1 MTASAKALHLTQ
13 GAVSQKIAR
22 LEALSQQQLV
32 TRAHRG
38 LTLTPAGERLLGKAR
53 QMLAVNDEIW
63 SEMNGDAINGV
74 VRLGL
79 PVDLVASV
87 FVPVLRGFL
96 EAFPKVDLQ
105 LNCGSSDEL
114 RRGMDEGRLDLL
126 VVEEPVASATGECLM
141 IDRLVWVGMVGGA
154 AHLKSPLPISLVAD
168 TCCFRPAILG
178 ALENEGL
185 KARAVLDNGGLEA
198 TLASIRMDM
207 AVSAGLASTIAADLN
222 ILNQDAGLPSLPSYA
237 ITLHRPNRTGSQAAN
252 ELARH
257 LSDSF
262 KRSQA
267 SVDHSTK
274 KT

>member
-22 LEALSQQQLV
+22 LEALSRNQLV
-32 TRAHRG
+32 TREHRG
-38 LTLTPAGERLLGKAR
+38 LSLTPAGERLLAKAR

-63 SEMNGDAINGV
+63 SEMSGNAVDGV

-79 PVDLVASV
+79 PVDLVGTV

-105 LNCGSSDEL
+105 LSCGSSEEL
-114 RRGMDEGRLDLL
+114 RRGMEEGRLDLM

-141 IDRLVWVGMVGGA
+141 IDRLVWVGMVGGT
-154 AHLKSPLPISLVAD
+154 AHRKSPLPISLVAD
-168 TCCFRPAILG
+168 TCCFRPAILA
-178 ALENEGL
+178 ALEKEGR
-185 KARAVLDNGGLEA
+185 KARAVFDNGGLEA

-207 AVSAGLASTIAADLN
+207 AVSAWLASTVATDLN

-237 ITLHRPNRTGSQAAN
+237 ITLHRPNRACSQATN

-257 LSDSF
+257 LSDGF

-267 SVDHSTK
+267 SMDHSRTK
-274 KT
+274 T